1 MLAHNTFR
9 GDLNSYRAVFHDNTT
24 CKAPMRRLTGYLR
37 GYIQTL
43 GIGVMLTSLHWVYF
57 ILSVNPERPG
67 ILDYWFI
74 IT

>member
-1 MLAHNTFR
+1 MLAHNAFG

-37 GYIQTL
+37 GYVHAL
-43 GIGVMLTSLHWVYF
+43 GIGVYF
-57 ILSVNPERPG
+57 ILFVNPERPG

-74 IT
+74 DILIIGS